1 MRSVDFDGKN
11 SLTDLGVIL
20 EQFTISP
27 PEPKTYKVE
36 ITGADGSIDLS
47 EALTNGDIKY
57 KNRKLTFTF
66 SMLGDDRKILSA
78 YTKLMDALHG
88 RRFEHIVLSDDAGYY
103 YTGRV
108 TAEKLT
114 AEALKG
120 TITVQCDVEPYKY
133 NWGDDWL
140 WDPFDF
146 ENDIANE
153 TADLTVNGKLHYTYV
168 GLRKKYV
175 PYFVADAAMT
185 VTFHGVTYQLSE
197 GTNKIFDIEF
207 CEGENVLIFNG
218 QGTVTIENRGG
229 RL

>member
-1 MRSVDFDGKN
+1 MRSVDFDGIN
-11 SLTDLGVIL
+11 SYTDLGVIL

-27 PEPKTYKVE
+27 PVPKTYEVE
-36 ITGADGSIDLS
+36 ITGADGAIDLS

-66 SMLGDDRKILSA
+66 AMLGDDRKILSA
-78 YTKLMDALHG
+78 YTKTMDALHG
-88 RRFEHIVLSDDAGYY
+88 RRFEHIVLSDDVGYY

-108 TAEKLT
+108 SATKLT
-114 AEALKG
+114 AEVLKG
-120 TITVQCDVEPYKY
+120 TIMVQCDVEPYKY

-153 TADLTVNGKLHYTYV
+153 TSDLTVNGEMHYTYI
-168 GLRKKYV
+168 GLRKKYI
-175 PYFVADAAMT
+175 PYFITSADMT
-185 VTFHGVTYQLSE
+185 VTFNGVTYQLTE

-207 CEGENVLIFNG
+207 CEGENVLIFKG
-218 QGTVTIENRGG
+218 YGTVTIENKGG